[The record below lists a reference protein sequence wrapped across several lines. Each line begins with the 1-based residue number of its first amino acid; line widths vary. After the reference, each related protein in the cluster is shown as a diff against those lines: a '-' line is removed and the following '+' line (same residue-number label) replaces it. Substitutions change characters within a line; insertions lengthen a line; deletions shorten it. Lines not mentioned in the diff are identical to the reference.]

1 MSLNDT
7 IKKIVESEGFD
18 LYDIETVNDCDNL
31 IYRVYITSPNGVDL
45 KSCSK
50 ISRLIS
56 PLLDV
61 EEPLKGAYFFEVS
74 SPGIER
80 KLKNIAHCKASINEN
95 VKFKA
100 NGEKYEGK
108 LLEIKDNKLLIEID
122 KINQEFDFNDC
133 KNLRTFFK
141 W

>member
-7 IKKIVESEGFD
+7 IKKIVENEGFS
-18 LYDIETVNDCDNL
+18 LYDIETVNDCDNM
-31 IYRVYITSPNGVDL
+31 IYRVYITSPKGVDL

-80 KLKNIAHCKASINEN
+80 KLKNLEHCIASIGEN
-95 VKFKA
+95 VKFKSS
-100 NGEKYEGK
+100 GEKYEGK
-108 LLEIKDNKLLIEID
+108 LIEVKDNILTLEIEKNT
-122 KINQEFDFNDC
+122 QEFKFEDC
-133 KNLRTFFK
+133 NNVRTFFK

>member
-1 MSLNDT
+1 MSLNET
-7 IKKIVESEGFD
+7 IKKIVENEGFS
-18 LYDIETVNDCDNL
+18 LYDIETVNDCDNMV
-31 IYRVYITSPNGVDL
+31 YRVYITSPNGVDVD
-45 KSCSK
+45 SCSK

-80 KLKNIAHCKASINEN
+80 KLKNIEHCKASIGEN
-95 VKFKA
+95 IKFKSD
-100 NGEKYEGK
+100 GEKYEGK
-108 LLEIKDNKLLIEID
+108 LVELKDKALIID
-122 KINQEFDFNDC
+122 IDGEQKEFDFSLC
-133 KNLRTFFK
+133 SNLRTFFK